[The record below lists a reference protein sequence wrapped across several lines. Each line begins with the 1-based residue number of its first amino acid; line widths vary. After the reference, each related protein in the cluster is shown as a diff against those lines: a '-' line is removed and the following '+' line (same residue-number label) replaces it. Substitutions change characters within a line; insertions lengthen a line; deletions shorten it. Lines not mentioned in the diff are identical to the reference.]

1 MSKIW
6 SSRDEIEHVKLS
18 LKSED
23 KVNSCLTDL
32 AVILLN
38 EIESLSVAF
47 HLIIDI
53 HSKVRDKIQLTL
65 QMTSLTSIS

>member
-32 AVILLN
+32 AVLLLN
-38 EIESLSVAF
+38 EIESSLSVAF

-53 HSKVRDKIQLTL
+53 HSKSKR
-65 QMTSLTSIS
+65 